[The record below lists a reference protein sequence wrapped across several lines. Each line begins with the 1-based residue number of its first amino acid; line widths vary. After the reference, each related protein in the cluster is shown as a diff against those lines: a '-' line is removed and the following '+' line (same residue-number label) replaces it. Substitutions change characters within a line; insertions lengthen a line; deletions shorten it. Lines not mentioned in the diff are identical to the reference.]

1 MVTLNRE
8 TERKKMSSVFIIEEQ
23 VDYEGD
29 TVVSIHATRQGAL
42 RVLDRKHAEATE
54 LQEWGLGEMQR
65 ERGNNGVRVNSACF
79 RVRDRVFQMTEKTL
93 EA

>member
-1 MVTLNRE
+1 
-8 TERKKMSSVFIIEEQ
+8 MSSVFIIEEQ

-42 RVLDRKHAEATE
+42 CVLDRKHAEAV
-54 LQEWGLGEMQR
+54 QAGDWGLGEMQV
-65 ERGNNGVRVNSACF
+65 ETDNVNMCVKSAYF
-79 RVRDRVFQMTEKTL
+79 RFRDGGFYMSEKTL